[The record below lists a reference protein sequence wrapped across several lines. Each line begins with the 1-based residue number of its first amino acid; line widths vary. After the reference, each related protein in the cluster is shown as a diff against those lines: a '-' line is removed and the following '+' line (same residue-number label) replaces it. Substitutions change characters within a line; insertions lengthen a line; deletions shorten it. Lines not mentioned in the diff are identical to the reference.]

1 MLGLP
6 LLLGKGR
13 RGCGAGYRVAG
24 PQRDWHGRR
33 TAPLR
38 KENTPAGR
46 PIPKVAQIPE
56 RGWLTRERAAAFGC
70 RAVNDS
76 SRRTAMSP
84 RLKPSPRIRCLT
96 KSLRWSPAG
105 HTAPKPPSCAAQTQL
120 PNRSDILWPRISD
133 PLTVPCAAS
142 SGSRSSPLQSPGPSG
157 PGAASGSFPWPRPF
171 PAGVR
176 PGEAACAPF
185 ALGDR
190 GY

>member
-96 KSLRWSPAG
+96 KSLRGSRCRAIPRGPDPVTEPKRYLMAPNIGSIDRALRSIVGIALIAPAVTGTIGSWGCIGIVPLATALPGWCPAG
-105 HTAPKPPSCAAQTQL
+105 
-120 PNRSDILWPRISD
+120 RS
-133 PLTVPCAAS
+133 
-142 SGSRSSPLQSPGPSG
+142 
-157 PGAASGSFPWPRPF
+157 
-171 PAGVR
+171 GVR
-176 PGEAACAPF
+176 SLCP
-185 ALGDR
+185 R
-190 GY
+190 